1 MFQPKGTASRKV
13 QRLKRGRVLQDLKF
27 NVSGAWGHVVRT
39 VVKDKGTDE
48 SRGQIMLSRP

>member
-39 VVKDKGTDE
+39 VVKDKATDE